1 MKSCFIVL
9 LAAPVLCLVFGG
21 CSLVKGNNSAEIKEA
36 IEIAEKQYGVNF
48 NIKKKAFF
56 TGGAVCDVIVNC
68 EDLPGKDIRIFRF
81 EERSAVECDYIYV
94 KYGDLAYDRI
104 SKNIRS
110 VLPGAKVVVQE
121 SGYNH
126 FYGNMY
132 DKNTTLDNYLWN
144 NMFKIDVI
152 TYGDYDETGIRT
164 LYNKLAKTITDN
176 GIDSYGFAIYV
187 MNGKEAVDAVKTYEH
202 MPDSQAYIGVTGDDV
217 RLYAAKNFD
226 RLAEYIKN
234 ADDLKSLSIRVKNK

>member
-1 MKSCFIVL
+1 MKSCFIVF
-9 LAAPVLCLVFGG
+9 LAAPVLCLTFGG
-21 CSLVKGNNSAEIKEA
+21 CALVKGNSNAAIKEA
-36 IEIAEKQYGVNF
+36 IKIAEKQYGVHF
-48 NIKKKAFF
+48 AIKKKAFF

-132 DKNTTLDNYLWN
+132 DKNTALDDYMLN

-164 LYNKLAKTITDN
+164 LYNDLAKKITDD
-176 GIDSYGFAIYV
+176 GIDSYGFAVYV
-187 MNGKEAVDAVKTYEH
+187 MDSKEAVDAVKTYEH
-202 MPDSQAYIGVTGDDV
+202 MPDSQAYSGVTGQTV
-217 RLYAAKNFD
+217 RLYAAKNVD
-226 RLAEYIKN
+226 RLAKYIKKS
-234 ADDLKSLSIRVKNK
+234 DEPKSLYIRVKK